1 MIGLTKK
8 QVLDAYLFYIWF
20 TSLNLEVS
28 CHLYFKSCVDTAGG
42 TVIREQ
48 EGRGPLKYKYV
59 IEKVAYVK
67 CQEANICSKSN
78 NKGTN
83 EGSSLVTPPIGIECV
98 YHLSLLGVGTNSNFF
113 GRI

>member
-1 MIGLTKK
+1 MINDWFGCVF
-8 QVLDAYLFYIWF
+8 VLYLINLIWKYHLISILSPAS
-20 TSLNLEVS
+20 TLLEELLSANRKVVDLSRISMLLN
-28 CHLYFKSCVDTAGG
+28 
-42 TVIREQ
+42 
-48 EGRGPLKYKYV
+48 
-59 IEKVAYVK
+59 KVAYVK